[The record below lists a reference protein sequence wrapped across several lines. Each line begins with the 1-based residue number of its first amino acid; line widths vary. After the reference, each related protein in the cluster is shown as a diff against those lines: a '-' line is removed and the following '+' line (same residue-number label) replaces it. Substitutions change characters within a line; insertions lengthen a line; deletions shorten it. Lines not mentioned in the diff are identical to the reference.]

1 MPFITNLH
9 TAQQIPNRFAEPVGT
24 ALAHDGASPFL
35 VTSGQ
40 VSRDVNF
47 LSNNSVRMLR
57 RRALGNVAMAD
68 NLGEDES
75 HRHTRYWLR

>member
-47 LSNNSVRMLR
+47 LGS
-57 RRALGNVAMAD
+57 LGVAVILDISGHAPCD
-68 NLGEDES
+68 FAAK
-75 HRHTRYWLR
+75 